1 MPKLRKSNGLYIV
14 DKPPIN
20 ATDDLLLECGN
31 ELEVNMQKVDNRYIT
46 DQQRKFI
53 FALCKDFSDYTGYDK
68 EEARDML
75 QTANAQAKG
84 IDVKSLS
91 NCDMTYANGLV
102 DYIITYFISNDIPFN
117 ANTIRENQYT
127 FDEKQTY
134 IMALKRV
141 CVVCGQIHADI
152 HHVDHI
158 GNGFNRNKIS
168 HIGKRALPLCRV
180 HHTEV
185 HLIGEQKFLQ
195 KYHLSPFV
203 INKNMEYFI
212 KKGKIKVSQDDP
224 QKAKENN
231 NEDNPG

>member
-31 ELEVNMQKVDNRYIT
+31 EIEVNMQKVDNRYIT

-91 NCDMTYANGLV
+91 NCDMTYANGLI

-141 CVVCGQIHADI
+141 CVVCGRIHADI

-158 GNGFNRNKIS
+158 GNGFNRDKIS

-185 HLIGEQKFLQ
+185 HSIGEQKFLQ

-212 KKGKIKVSQDDP
+212 KKGKIKVFEEDL
-224 QKAKENN
+224 ENAEEN
-231 NEDNPG
+231 DNEENTG

>member
-31 ELEVNMQKVDNRYIT
+31 EIEVNMQKVDNRYIT

-91 NCDMTYANGLV
+91 SCDMTYANGLI

-152 HHVDHI
+152 HHVDHV
-158 GNGFNRNKIS
+158 GNGFNRDKIS

-185 HLIGEQKFLQ
+185 HSIGEQKFLQ

-212 KKGKIKVSQDDP
+212 KKGKIKVFEEDLEN
-224 QKAKENN
+224 AKENN
-231 NEDNPG
+231 NEESTG

>member
-20 ATDDLLLECGN
+20 STDDLLLECGN
-31 ELEVNMQKVDNRYIT
+31 EIEVNMQKVDNRYIT

-91 NCDMTYANGLV
+91 SCDMTYANGLI

-141 CVVCGQIHADI
+141 CVVCGRIHADI

-158 GNGFNRNKIS
+158 GNGFNRDKIS

-185 HLIGEQKFLQ
+185 HSIGEQKFLQ

-212 KKGKIKVSQDDP
+212 KKGKIKVFEEDLEY
-224 QKAKENN
+224 AEEND
-231 NEDNPG
+231 NEENTG

>member
-31 ELEVNMQKVDNRYIT
+31 ELEINMQKVDNRYIT

-75 QTANAQAKG
+75 QTAN
-84 IDVKSLS
+84 
-91 NCDMTYANGLV
+91 CDMTYANGLI

-158 GNGFNRNKIS
+158 GNGFNRDKIS

-185 HLIGEQKFLQ
+185 HSIGEQKFLQ

-212 KKGKIKVSQDDP
+212 KKGKIKVFEEDLEN
-224 QKAKENN
+224 AKENN
-231 NEDNPG
+231 NEENTG

>member
-1 MPKLRKSNGLYIV
+1 MPKLRKYNGLYIV

-20 ATDDLLLECGN
+20 ATDDLYLECGN

-53 FALCKDFSDYTGYDK
+53 FALCKEFSDYTGYDK

-91 NCDMTYANGLV
+91 NCDMTYANGLI

-141 CVVCGQIHADI
+141 CVVCGKIHADI

-185 HLIGEQKFLQ
+185 HSIGEQKFLQ

-212 KKGKIKVSQDDP
+212 KKGKINVFEEDLEN
-224 QKAKENN
+224 AKENN
-231 NEDNPG
+231 NEENTG

>member
-91 NCDMTYANGLV
+91 NCDMTYANGLI

-141 CVVCGQIHADI
+141 CVVCGQTHADI

-180 HHTEV
+180 HHAEV
-185 HLIGEQKFLQ
+185 HSIGEQKFLQ

-212 KKGKIKVSQDDP
+212 KKGKIKVFEEDMKNAEESNE
-224 QKAKENN
+224 ENT
-231 NEDNPG
+231 G

>member
-91 NCDMTYANGLV
+91 NCDMTYANGLI

-168 HIGKRALPLCRV
+168 HIGKRALPLCRA
-180 HHTEV
+180 HHAEV
-185 HLIGEQKFLQ
+185 HSIGEQKFLQ

-212 KKGKIKVSQDDP
+212 KKGKIKVFEEDLEN
-224 QKAKENN
+224 AKENN
-231 NEDNPG
+231 NEENTG

>member
-46 DQQRKFI
+46 GQQRKFI

-91 NCDMTYANGLV
+91 NCDMTYANGLI

-180 HHTEV
+180 HHAEV
-185 HLIGEQKFLQ
+185 HSIGEQKFLQ

-212 KKGKIKVSQDDP
+212 KKGKIKVFEEDL
-224 QKAKENN
+224 ENAEES
-231 NEDNPG
+231 NEENTG